1 MNAIQGDG
9 QVDPEFR
16 VQPEQ
21 GQLIIWPAFL
31 HHMVHPNLAED
42 VRISI
47 SFNVVLRQSESH
59 LPPQ

>member
-1 MNAIQGDG
+1 
-9 QVDPEFR
+9 
-16 VQPEQ
+16 
-21 GQLIIWPAFL
+21 
-31 HHMVHPNLAED
+31 MVHPNLAED